1 MNKKV
6 LIPLDGTDQAERAL
20 QILDLLDKADEIVL
34 FAAGEPE
41 ESVQRGTRPGR
52 AVLGDVMGPAGGAVT
67 DVPRPDVPLYVETK
81 DQELQE
87 KLAQLEDYLEEK
99 AAGLR
104 KDGYSVDIVAEI
116 SSAPAQAIIDCAR
129 KVQPTFIAMVR
140 TTHPSLADR
149 VFGTVAQHVIR
160 SDVAPVMILPGV

>member
-1 MNKKV
+1 VKKKV
-6 LIPLDGTDQAERAL
+6 LIPLDGTDMAERAL
-20 QILDLLDKADEIVL
+20 QIVDLIDKDDEVVL

-41 ESVQRGTRPGR
+41 DSPQRGTRPGR
-52 AVLGDVMGPAGGAVT
+52 AVLGDVMGPAGGSVT

-87 KLAQLEDYLEEK
+87 KLAQLNDYLEGM

-104 KDGYSVDIVAEI
+104 KDGYRVDVVAEI
-116 SSAPAQAIIDCAR
+116 SASPAQAIIDCAM

-140 TTHPSLADR
+140 TTHRSLADR
-149 VFGTVAQHVIR
+149 VFGTVAQQVIR
-160 SDVAPVMILPGV
+160 SDVAPVMILPGA